1 MPLGVGIQKWEYNR
15 PLPETKKSLC
25 DVSGTV
31 KNITTWFLGHAC
43 KMVGLRNSYCK
54 LYEDAMNEL
63 RVKHP
68 EYDEE
73 DDDTLLSDLFSGSD
87 NGGDK

>member
-1 MPLGVGIQKWEYNR
+1 M
-15 PLPETKKSLC
+15 
-25 DVSGTV
+25 

>member
-1 MPLGVGIQKWEYNR
+1 MPCVLR
-15 PLPETKKSLC
+15 PAAI
-25 DVSGTV
+25 
-31 KNITTWFLGHAC
+31 KNITTWYLGHAC

-54 LYEDAMNEL
+54 MYEDAMDEL

-73 DDDTLLSDLFSGSD
+73 DDDSLLNDIFGSPQSSGD
-87 NGGDK
+87 M

>member
-1 MPLGVGIQKWEYNR
+1 M
-15 PLPETKKSLC
+15 
-25 DVSGTV
+25 SGTV